1 MGKVKTLREKIKSA
15 NDKKREK
22 VIISEWGNVNIYVAT
37 MTAAA
42 KEQFEGMFVDA
53 NGKRKD
59 VDSIRAAL
67 AVLTCEAEDG
77 SKLFEPGDEEW
88 LKEKS
93 ASALTK
99 LSNAAQALNVMT
111 DGEVEELAKN

>member
-1 MGKVKTLREKIKSA
+1 MAKVQSLREKIKSS

-22 VIISEWGNVNIYVAT
+22 VVIHEWDNIEIYVTT
-37 MTAAA
+37 MTASA
-42 KEQFEGMFVDA
+42 KERFEAMFIDDK
-53 NGKRKD
+53 GQRKN
-59 VDSIRAAL
+59 VESVRAAL
-67 AVLTCEAEDG
+67 AVLTCETEDG
-77 SKLFEPGDEEW
+77 AMVFEAGDEDW

-99 LSNAAQALNVMT
+99 LTNVAQALNVMT

>member
-1 MGKVKTLREKIKSA
+1 MGKAVSLRDKIKNA

-22 VIISEWGNVNIYVAT
+22 VTINEWGGVVIYVAT
-37 MTAAA
+37 MTAAG
-42 KEQFEGMFVDA
+42 KERFEGMFVDA
-53 NGKRKD
+53 NGQRKD

-67 AVLTCEAEDG
+67 AVLTCETEDG
-77 SKLFEPGDEEW
+77 QMVFEPGDEVW

-99 LSNAAQALNVMT
+99 LSDAAQALNVLS
-111 DGEVEELAKN
+111 DSEVEELAKN

>member
-1 MGKVKTLREKIKSA
+1 MGKEQTLRDKIKKS

-22 VIISEWGNVNIYVAT
+22 VVIPEWGGIEIYVAT

-42 KEQFEGMFVDA
+42 KERFEGMFVDE

-67 AVLTCEAEDG
+67 AVLTCETEDG
-77 SKLFEPGDEEW
+77 KMLFEPGDEDW

-99 LSNAAQALNVMT
+99 LSNAAQSLNVMT